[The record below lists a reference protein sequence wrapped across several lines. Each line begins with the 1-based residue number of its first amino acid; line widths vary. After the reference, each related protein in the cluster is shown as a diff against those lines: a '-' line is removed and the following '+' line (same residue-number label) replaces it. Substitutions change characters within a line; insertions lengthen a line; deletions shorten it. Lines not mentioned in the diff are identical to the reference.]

1 MEDYAEPIKIYD
13 IISNGQYLN
22 WITSAYV
29 KIMAGPGAKLDPAI
43 SFLVA
48 PLCML
53 ICCTS
58 MQLNKTPAGYMA
70 TPNKG
75 EVSFLLNI
83 LFIGKVECYRALEPY
98 VRKSA

>member
-58 MQLNKTPAGYMA
+58 MQLNKTPAGLRDLSSRPVY
-70 TPNKG
+70 
-75 EVSFLLNI
+75 SHFH
-83 LFIGKVECYRALEPY
+83 LF
-98 VRKSA
+98 SAP